1 MALYDDNLREK
12 VRNLPTGPGVYQYL
26 DSEGTIIY
34 IGKAKNLRS
43 RVSSY
48 LNKSNQS
55 SKTLNLVRRVEDLKY
70 TVVNT
75 EQDALLL
82 ENNLIKQYKPK
93 YNILLKDDKTYPW
106 IAIRKESFPRVE
118 ITRRFNRAEAEYYGP
133 YTSVRFANVLMKLI
147 RSLYKL
153 RTCNLALTR
162 NAISLL
168 KFKPCLEY
176 HIHNCSAPCIAA
188 ISEDE
193 YDEYITQVRNILKG
207 NFSEAISYL
216 SDKESY
222 YASLF
227 QFEKAHEIKLALDSL
242 KEYRSKST
250 IVRTTQASIDVFSF
264 IEGEKYIYVNYL
276 GVEHGAVNKVHTIEI
291 EQRFDEDKES
301 ILSYVIYEIRA
312 LVQSTSHEIIV
323 PFMPDIQLDKVQY
336 TIPQIGEKHH
346 LLELSERNARQFK
359 ADRDRQRSARRDSDS
374 AENQLMTLM
383 KQELKLNVEP
393 RRIECF
399 DNSNIQGTNP
409 VASCVVF
416 INGKPAKRE
425 YRKFHVKS
433 VVGANDYASMLEIVY
448 RRYSRVLNEQLP
460 LPDLIVIDGGK
471 GQLGAALS
479 ALERLDLRGKVQIL
493 ALAERLE
500 EIYFPGDSEP
510 WILSKKS
517 DTLRVLMQIRDEAH
531 RFGITFHRELR
542 SKTQIESQLRE
553 IKGVGPAAERALLQ
567 TFGSVERIKSA
578 ELKQIAACLG
588 AKRAAIVYKHFHP
601 EE

>member
-12 VRNLPTGPGVYQYL
+12 IRNLPTGPGVYQYL

-133 YTSVRFANVLMKLI
+133 YTSVRFANILMKLI

-276 GVEHGAVNKVHTIEI
+276 GVEHGAVNKVHTIEV

-374 AENQLMTLM
+374 GDNQLMLLM

-399 DNSNIQGTNP
+399 Q
-409 VASCVVF
+409 
-416 INGKPAKRE
+416 
-425 YRKFHVKS
+425 
-433 VVGANDYASMLEIVY
+433 
-448 RRYSRVLNEQLP
+448 
-460 LPDLIVIDGGK
+460 
-471 GQLGAALS
+471 
-479 ALERLDLRGKVQIL
+479 
-493 ALAERLE
+493 
-500 EIYFPGDSEP
+500 
-510 WILSKKS
+510 
-517 DTLRVLMQIRDEAH
+517 
-531 RFGITFHRELR
+531 
-542 SKTQIESQLRE
+542 
-553 IKGVGPAAERALLQ
+553 
-567 TFGSVERIKSA
+567 
-578 ELKQIAACLG
+578 
-588 AKRAAIVYKHFHP
+588 
-601 EE
+601 